1 MPLSR
6 RRANIPLVAL
16 QDFAPIAALSD
27 STLAAL
33 RRALSESGLGA
44 RSIDPIVQATRSL
57 HPLLR
62 RPALHHAARRL
73 AEPFAVAARAFMF
86 GDVVSEQ
93 DLVGLGLDL
102 APLRDSGLLVER
114 GGGLASPFT
123 MSLIDGLFILADPLE
138 HGGDAVMG
146 MGPLTVP
153 LCAAAKPLRPIG
165 RALDLGCGAGVVAL
179 LLSRRAVKVVATD
192 INPRAV
198 AMTRFNA
205 RLNALENVEVREG
218 SLFEPVAR
226 ERFDLIASQPPFI
239 PQPEGATAGDFMT
252 GGSLGDELSKKLLEV
267 LPDHLVEG
275 GRGVLVIEWAHGPT
289 HAAPFDRVTRL
300 LDGAPA
306 DLLFFE
312 YAPIVG
318 ASHAIEY
325 AAALHPHLDAAFDRE
340 AHTRLAHFDAVGIE
354 SLVPSCLVLRRV
366 DDRKPR
372 SQRLLGNAIA
382 LANAERIASLLR
394 GPEIV
399 RSPSDLMD
407 ATLRLV
413 PGTILHRNPDP
424 DAAQRAVAEFPP
436 AAMLAPVPLEEDVA
450 TLLARFETPG
460 RVKATLDAYARTQII
475 AEPPQ
480 SLARKV
486 AFARLAG
493 LLEEAE

>member
-1 MPLSR
+1 
-6 RRANIPLVAL
+6 VAL

-27 STLAAL
+27 STLAGL
-33 RRALSESGLGA
+33 RRALAESGLGA
-44 RSIDPIVQATRSL
+44 RAIDPIVQATRSL

-62 RPALHHAARRL
+62 RPALHHAARRMR
-73 AEPFAVAARAFMF
+73 EPFAVAARAFMF

-252 GGSLGDELSKKLLEV
+252 GGSLGDELSKKLMEV

-275 GRGVLVIEWAHGPT
+275 GLGVLVIEWAHGPT
-289 HAAPFDRVTRL
+289 HAAPFDRVSRL

-306 DLLFFE
+306 DVLFFE
-312 YAPIVG
+312 YAPLVG
-318 ASHAIEY
+318 AAHAIEY
-325 AAALHPHLDAAFDRE
+325 AAALHPHLDEAFDAE
-340 AHTRLAHFDAVGIE
+340 AHARLAHFDAVGIE

-372 SQRLLGNAIA
+372 AQRLSGNAIG
-382 LANAERIASLLR
+382 LASSERIASVLR

-399 RSPSDLMD
+399 KSPSDLLD

-413 PGTILHRNPDP
+413 PGTILHKNPDP
-424 DAAQRAVAEFPP
+424 DATQRAVAELPP
-436 AAMLAPVPLEEDVA
+436 AAMLAPVPLEDDVA
-450 TLLARFETPG
+450 KLLAVFESPT
-460 RVKATLDAYARTQII
+460 RVKAALDAHARTQII

-480 SLARKV
+480 VLARKV
-486 AFARLAG
+486 AFALLGG
-493 LLEEAE
+493 LLEEVE

>member
-1 MPLSR
+1 VP
-6 RRANIPLVAL
+6 L
-16 QDFAPIAALSD
+16 QDFAPVAALPD
-27 STLAAL
+27 PVLAGL
-33 RRALSESGLGA
+33 RRALSESGLAA
-44 RSIDPIVQATRSL
+44 RAIDPIVQATRSL

-73 AEPFAVAARAFMF
+73 AEPYAIAARVFLF
-86 GDVVSEQ
+86 GDVVTEQ
-93 DLVGLGLDL
+93 ELARLGLDL
-102 APLRDSGLLVER
+102 APLRESGLLVPR
-114 GGGLASPFT
+114 DGGLASPFT
-123 MSLIDGLFILADPLE
+123 MSLIDGLFVLADPLE

-205 RLNALENVEVREG
+205 RLNALDNVEVREG
-218 SLFEPVAR
+218 SLFEPVQR
-226 ERFDLIASQPPFI
+226 ERFDLVASQPPFI
-239 PQPEGATAGDFMT
+239 PQPEDATAGDFMT

-267 LPDHLVEG
+267 LPDHLVPD

-289 HAAPFDRVTRL
+289 HPAPFDRVCRL

-312 YAPIVG
+312 YAPLVG
-318 ASHAIEY
+318 SAHAIEY
-325 AAALHPHLDAAFDRE
+325 AAALHPHLDAAFDAE

-354 SLVPSCLVLRRV
+354 ALVPSFVVLRRT

-372 SQRLLGNAIA
+372 AQRLMGNAIG
-382 LANAERIASLLR
+382 LANSERINAVLR

-399 RSPSDLMD
+399 RSPSDLLD

-413 PGTILHRNPDP
+413 PGTVLHKNPDP
-424 DAAQRAVAEFPP
+424 DAPLRALAELPP
-436 AAMLAPVPLEEDVA
+436 DAMLAPVPLEDDVA
-450 TLLARFETPG
+450 KLLTRFESPS
-460 RVKATLDAYARTQII
+460 RVKAALDAHSRTQII

-480 SLARKV
+480 VLARKV
-486 AFARLAG
+486 AFALLGG

>member
-1 MPLSR
+1 MR
-6 RRANIPLVAL
+6 
-16 QDFAPIAALSD
+16 
-27 STLAAL
+27 
-33 RRALSESGLGA
+33 
-44 RSIDPIVQATRSL
+44 
-57 HPLLR
+57 
-62 RPALHHAARRL
+62 
-73 AEPFAVAARAFMF
+73 EPFAVAARAFMF

-252 GGSLGDELSKKLLEV
+252 GGSLGDELSKKLMEV

-275 GRGVLVIEWAHGPT
+275 GLGVLVIEWAHGPT
-289 HAAPFDRVTRL
+289 HAAPSSSSNTRRWS
-300 LDGAPA
+300 AQRTRSNTRRRSTRTSTRPST
-306 DLLFFE
+306 
-312 YAPIVG
+312 PRRTR
-318 ASHAIEY
+318 ASHTSTPWASRASSRRSSSS
-325 AAALHPHLDAAFDRE
+325 AASTIGSRA
-340 AHTRLAHFDAVGIE
+340 
-354 SLVPSCLVLRRV
+354 PSV
-366 DDRKPR
+366 
-372 SQRLLGNAIA
+372 
-382 LANAERIASLLR
+382 
-394 GPEIV
+394 
-399 RSPSDLMD
+399 
-407 ATLRLV
+407 
-413 PGTILHRNPDP
+413 
-424 DAAQRAVAEFPP
+424 
-436 AAMLAPVPLEEDVA
+436 
-450 TLLARFETPG
+450 
-460 RVKATLDAYARTQII
+460 
-475 AEPPQ
+475 
-480 SLARKV
+480 
-486 AFARLAG
+486 
-493 LLEEAE
+493 